1 MKSTYKIRCTP
12 KCGVF
17 DQNNHIRHYSPSQS
31 NQRHLEIEI
40 VFISILT
47 SKSLHFISMFDCLI
61 V

>member
-31 NQRHLEIEI
+31 NQRHLEIVF
-40 VFISILT
+40 VFIFILT
-47 SKSLHFISMFDCLI
+47 TNSLRFISMFDYLI